1 MRNREEDAAEWMKD
15 MKESD
20 YTSIKEKVVS
30 LENGLQAIGL
40 AQVVS
45 ECLCLMDDRMPRR
58 KKIVRTWW
66 LGIEWLPCEI
76 LAICW
81 MVCVLVAC

>member
-1 MRNREEDAAEWMKD
+1 MTNREEDATEWMKD

-45 ECLCLMDDRMPRR
+45 
-58 KKIVRTWW
+58 VR
-66 LGIEWLPCEI
+66 L
-76 LAICW
+76 
-81 MVCVLVAC
+81 